1 MERYRDYPLQQKLVA
16 ALIICIVVPLTV
28 LGLFLNSYVA
38 GNTRK
43 KEYQINQTL
52 VSEVAGDLDELL
64 NNVQELKYDC
74 LTDFSL
80 QDIITGKG
88 NVADYSSVGNWLDS
102 IIRNEKCYHSICI
115 ADESEVMIQRGTYLV
130 SEEEER
136 IRQAKARVSGGFW
149 IGPRQAKRV
158 AGGGMQKE
166 DMVLSYYCG
175 INNYEQIGK
184 VEAAMIVNVDEAE
197 LSRRYSGFVTP
208 QSLLTCLTDGKGTV
222 LSSTD
227 KEMLGTVFP
236 VFNTVSKAWRQQGS
250 GYVTAGL
257 EGQRVVA
264 FYVKSSVN
272 DWYFINLVPRSAFL
286 TGSRTS
292 MLVIVCSFLLCIFFG
307 ITFAL
312 IQKRFVI
319 GPIRELVVKIDRVKE
334 GDFTEEDTVYPGD
347 EIGALN
353 QEFDE
358 MSRRLKRLIE
368 EVYTTKIKEQE
379 AELNALIAQINPH
392 FLYNTLDSIH
402 WMAIKNRDY
411 SVGEQLEAL
420 VAIFRHVL
428 NRGEDCVTIA
438 SEVEFIQNYMAIM
451 ESRFG
456 RRVKIQIQTEPGL
469 EKVMIPKLIIQP
481 LVENG
486 ILHGLEPKKEGGTIL
501 ITIAEREKKLVIAV
515 EDDGVGADEAE
526 IVKKMKDGDGGKDTF
541 ALKNIDDR
549 IRLRY
554 GNSYGLRFE
563 SKPGEGTRV
572 LVVMPLE
579 EENDEADDC

>member
-1 MERYRDYPLQQKLVA
+1 MERYRDYPLQQKLVM
-16 ALIICIVVPLTV
+16 ALMVCIVIPLTV

-52 VSEVAGDLDELL
+52 VSQVAGDLDSLFTNIE
-64 NNVQELKYDC
+64 ELKYDC

-88 NVADYSSVGNWLDS
+88 NVTDYSSVGNWLDS
-102 IIRNEKCYHSICI
+102 IIRNEPCFHSICI
-115 ADESEVMIQRGTYLV
+115 ADEGEVMIQRGTYLV
-130 SEEEER
+130 SEEEAR
-136 IRQAKARVSGGFW
+136 IRQAMEKVSGGFW
-149 IGPRQAKRV
+149 TGPRQAKRV
-158 AGGGMQKE
+158 AGGGEERE

-184 VEAAMIVNVDEAE
+184 IEAAMIVNVDEEE
-197 LSRRYSGFVTP
+197 LSRRYSSFVTP
-208 QSLLTCLTDGKGTV
+208 QSLVTCLVDGEGTV

-227 KEMLGTVFP
+227 KTKMGSVLP
-236 VFNTVSKAWRQQGS
+236 VFNTVFEAWEQQGN
-250 GYVTAGL
+250 GYVTAGY
-257 EGQRVVA
+257 ERERVVA
-264 FYVKSSVN
+264 FYVRSSVN
-272 DWYFINLVPRSAFL
+272 DWYFINIVPRSAFL
-286 TGSRTS
+286 SGSRTS

-319 GPIRELVVKIDRVKE
+319 GPIRKLVVKIDRVE
-334 GDFTEEDTVYPGD
+334 TGDFTEECSVYPGD

-353 QEFDE
+353 REFDE

-402 WMAIKNRDY
+402 WLAVKNRDY
-411 SVGEQLEAL
+411 AVGEQLEAL
-420 VAIFRHVL
+420 SAIFRHVL
-428 NRGEDCVTIA
+428 NRGEECVTIA

-456 RRVKIQIQTEPGL
+456 RRVKIQIQAEPGL
-469 EKVMIPKLIIQP
+469 EQVLIPKLIIQP

-501 ITIAEREKKLVIAV
+501 ITIEVQGDNLVIAV
-515 EDDGVGADEAE
+515 EDDGVGADEAQITE
-526 IVKKMKDGDGGKDTF
+526 KMKNRESGKDTF

-549 IRLRY
+549 IKLRY
-554 GNSYGLRFE
+554 GSAYGLCFE
-563 SKPGEGTRV
+563 SKPGKGTRV
-572 LVVMPLE
+572 LVMMPLE
-579 EENDEADDC
+579 QSC

>member
-52 VSEVAGDLDELL
+52 VSEVAGDLDKLL

-175 INNYEQIGK
+175 INNYEQIRK

-227 KEMLGTVFP
+227 KEMLGTVLP

-420 VAIFRHVL
+420 AAIFRHVL

-486 ILHGLEPKKEGGTIL
+486 ILHGLEPKKEG
-501 ITIAEREKKLVIAV
+501 
-515 EDDGVGADEAE
+515 
-526 IVKKMKDGDGGKDTF
+526 
-541 ALKNIDDR
+541 
-549 IRLRY
+549 
-554 GNSYGLRFE
+554 
-563 SKPGEGTRV
+563 
-572 LVVMPLE
+572 
-579 EENDEADDC
+579 

>member
-136 IRQAKARVSGGFW
+136 IRQAKARVSSGFW

-184 VEAAMIVNVDEAE
+184 VEAAMIINVDEAE

-208 QSLLTCLTDGKGTV
+208 QSLLTCLTDGKGAV

-227 KEMLGTVFP
+227 KEMLGTVLP

-420 VAIFRHVL
+420 AAIFRHAL

-526 IVKKMKDGDGGKDTF
+526 IVNKMKDGDGGKDTF

-554 GNSYGLRFE
+554 GNPYGLRFE

>member
-1 MERYRDYPLQQKLVA
+1 MEQYRDYPLQQKLVM
-16 ALIICIVVPLTV
+16 ALMVCIVIPLTV

-52 VSEVAGDLDELL
+52 VSQVAGDLDSLFTNIE
-64 NNVQELKYDC
+64 ELKYDC

-88 NVADYSSVGNWLDS
+88 NVTDYSSVGNWLDS
-102 IIRNEKCYHSICI
+102 IIRNEPCFHSICI
-115 ADESEVMIQRGTYLV
+115 ADEGEVMIQRGTYLV
-130 SEEEER
+130 SEEEAR
-136 IRQAKARVSGGFW
+136 IRQAMEKVSGGFW
-149 IGPRQAKRV
+149 TGPRQAKRV
-158 AGGGMQKE
+158 AGGGEERE

-184 VEAAMIVNVDEAE
+184 IEAAMIVNVDEEE
-197 LSRRYSGFVTP
+197 LSRRYSSFVTP
-208 QSLLTCLTDGKGTV
+208 QSLVTCLVDGGGTV

-227 KEMLGTVFP
+227 KTKMGSVLP
-236 VFNTVSKAWRQQGS
+236 VFNTVFEAWEQQGN
-250 GYVTAGL
+250 GYVTAGY
-257 EGQRVVA
+257 ERERVVA
-264 FYVKSSVN
+264 FYVRSSVN

-286 TGSRTS
+286 SGSRTS

-319 GPIRELVVKIDRVKE
+319 GPIRELVVKIDRVE
-334 GDFTEEDTVYPGD
+334 VGDFTEECSVYPGD

-353 QEFDE
+353 REFDE

-402 WMAIKNRDY
+402 WLAVKNRDY
-411 SVGEQLEAL
+411 AVGEQLEAL
-420 VAIFRHVL
+420 SAIFRHVL
-428 NRGEDCVTIA
+428 NRGEECVTIA
-438 SEVEFIQNYMAIM
+438 SEVEFIRNYMAIM

-469 EKVMIPKLIIQP
+469 EQVLIPKLIIQP

-501 ITIAEREKKLVIAV
+501 ITIEVQGDNLVIAV

-526 IVKKMKDGDGGKDTF
+526 ITEKMKNRESGKDTF

-549 IRLRY
+549 IKLRY
-554 GNSYGLRFE
+554 GSAYGLCFE
-563 SKPGEGTRV
+563 SKPGKGTRV
-572 LVVMPLE
+572 LVMMPLE
-579 EENDEADDC
+579 QSC

>member
-1 MERYRDYPLQQKLVA
+1 MERYRDYPLQQKLVM
-16 ALIICIVVPLTV
+16 ALMVCIVIPLTV

-52 VSEVAGDLDELL
+52 VSQVAGDLDSLFTNIE
-64 NNVQELKYDC
+64 ELKYDC

-88 NVADYSSVGNWLDS
+88 NVTDYSSVGNWLDS
-102 IIRNEKCYHSICI
+102 IIRNEPCFHSICI
-115 ADESEVMIQRGTYLV
+115 ADEGEVMIQRGTYLV
-130 SEEEER
+130 SEEEVR
-136 IRQAKARVSGGFW
+136 IRQAMEKVSGGFW
-149 IGPRQAKRV
+149 TGPRQAKRV
-158 AGGGMQKE
+158 AGSGEERE

-184 VEAAMIVNVDEAE
+184 IEAAMIVNVDEKE
-197 LSRRYSGFVTP
+197 LSRRYSGFVTT
-208 QSLLTCLTDGKGTV
+208 QSLVTCLVDGEGTV

-227 KEMLGTVFP
+227 KTKMGSMLP
-236 VFNTVSKAWRQQGS
+236 VFNTVSEAWEQQGN
-250 GYVTAGL
+250 GYVTAGYGR
-257 EGQRVVA
+257 ERVVA
-264 FYVKSSVN
+264 FYVRSSVN

-286 TGSRTS
+286 SGSRTS

-319 GPIRELVVKIDRVKE
+319 GPIRELVVKIDRVE
-334 GDFTEEDTVYPGD
+334 VGDFTEKCSVYPGD

-353 QEFDE
+353 REFDE

-402 WMAIKNRDY
+402 WLAVKNRDY
-411 SVGEQLEAL
+411 AVGEQLEAL
-420 VAIFRHVL
+420 SAIFRHVL
-428 NRGEDCVTIA
+428 NRGEECVTIA
-438 SEVEFIQNYMAIM
+438 SEVEFIRNYMAIM

-469 EKVMIPKLIIQP
+469 EQVLIPKLIIQP

-501 ITIAEREKKLVIAV
+501 ITIEVQGDNLVIAV

-526 IVKKMKDGDGGKDTF
+526 ITEKMKNRESGKDTF

-549 IRLRY
+549 IKLRY
-554 GNSYGLRFE
+554 GSAYGLCFE
-563 SKPGEGTRV
+563 SKPGKGTRV
-572 LVVMPLE
+572 LVMMPLE
-579 EENDEADDC
+579 QSC